1 MELMFMGTGDA
12 QQVPLT
18 GCQCIACERARRDP
32 RFRRGPSS
40 LMIRC
45 DGEVTLLDAGVTQLE
60 QRFGVNEIRRILLTH
75 YHVDHVQGLFSLRWG
90 IGDRI
95 PVFGPPDE
103 QGCDDLYKHPRRL
116 DFQPAMTPFQTV
128 AMGALRVT
136 ALPLN
141 HSKPTF
147 GYLLETGRH
156 AVAYLT
162 DTCGLPD
169 DTLAFLRGKRLEHM
183 VMDCTQPPR
192 DTPPLNHSDL
202 NTVLQVREWLRPEH
216 TWLTH
221 LSHETDAWLM
231 QNTLPEGVQAAAD
244 GAWIIV

>member
-18 GCQCIACERARRDP
+18 GCECMACERARLDP

-40 LMIRC
+40 MLIRC
-45 DGEVTLLDAGVTQLE
+45 DGETTLLDAGVTQLE

-116 DFQPAMTPFQTV
+116 DFQPAMTPFQAV
-128 AMGALRVT
+128 AMGALWVT

-147 GYLLETGRH
+147 GYLLEQDRH
-156 AVAYLT
+156 TVAYLT
-162 DTCGLPD
+162 DTCGLPN
-169 DTLAFLRGKRLEHM
+169 DTLDFLRGQRLDHM

-192 DTPPLNHSDL
+192 DKPPLNHSDL
-202 NTVLQVREWLRPEH
+202 NTVLQVREWLQPTQ

-221 LSHETDAWLM
+221 ISHETDAWLM
-231 QNTLPEGVQAAAD
+231 QNTLPNGVCAAVD
-244 GAWIIV
+244 GAWIVI

>member
-18 GCQCIACERARRDP
+18 GCDCIACERARLDP

-40 LMIRC
+40 MLVRC
-45 DGEVTLLDAGVTQLE
+45 DGEATLLDAGVTQLE

-116 DFQPAMTPFQTV
+116 DFQPAMTPFQPV

-147 GYLLETGRH
+147 GYLLEQDGQ

-162 DTCGLPD
+162 DTCGLPN
-169 DTLAFLRGKRLEHM
+169 DTLDFLRGKRLDHM

-192 DTPPLNHSDL
+192 DQPPLNHSDL
-202 NTVLQVREWLRPEH
+202 NTVLRVREQLRPTQ

-221 LSHETDAWLM
+221 VSHETDVWLM
-231 QNTLPEGVQAAAD
+231 LNDLPDGVRAAAD
-244 GAWIIV
+244 GAWINV